1 MRAKRGRVRRSGRH
15 VFVLAALLVAFAAVA
30 VRLVQIQ
37 AVEGRAYAAMAKEQ
51 RDLELELP
59 AQRGSIYDREGK
71 PLAVTT
77 AAKTVYAVPREVA
90 DKAGTARA
98 LAETLGGSEEK
109 YRARLE
115 RKSNF
120 VYLARRIPLEQAQAL
135 ESLAL
140 KGVYF
145 QDDTRRVYPGSS
157 LACQLLGFV
166 GVDGEGLSGVEKQ
179 YDELLAGKPG
189 KLICEKGLS
198 GVPIPGGV
206 TYREE
211 PTDGQNVVLTIDA
224 DIQYQAQVALAETVE
239 RWKAKSGSVVVMD
252 AKTGAILALASV
264 PDFDP
269 NRYWEADPQAL
280 RCRPITDRYE
290 PGSTV
295 KAVTAAA
302 TIEKGLAKPDTV
314 FRLPPTLKIGDR
326 TIHEAHPRGT
336 VDWTLAQIVT
346 NSSNVGA
353 VKLGMLLGPQ
363 GMYEYLD
370 KFGLTERSAVDFPGE
385 AMPSVPKPKDW
396 SATSIGNIPFGQG
409 LAVTPLQLARAIAA
423 IGNGGYLVTPH
434 VLQELPDSPT
444 TKLEWPTRRAIS
456 EKTAAQMREVLK
468 AVVTEGTGKGAAV
481 QGYTVAGKTGT
492 AQKARTDGVRG
503 YAKGKYVASFSGFL
517 PADDPAVVIV
527 VTVDEPQGAI
537 YGGTVAA
544 PAFSRIGAFC
554 MAHLGIP
561 PRMPTVGDA
570 TSSNESSATTATA
583 SSQDTGR

>member
-1 MRAKRGRVRRSGRH
+1 MRADRGRGRRLGRYR
-15 VFVLAALLVAFAAVA
+15 FVLASLLAGLAVVSA
-30 VRLVQIQ
+30 RLVYIQ
-37 AVEGRAYAAMAKEQ
+37 LVQGPAYAAMAKEQ
-51 RDLELELP
+51 RSRELELP

-90 DKAGTARA
+90 DAQAAARA
-98 LAETLGGSEEK
+98 LASTLGGSEET
-109 YRARLE
+109 YRAKLE
-115 RKSNF
+115 KKSNF
-120 VYLARRIPLEQAQAL
+120 VYLARRVPLERAQAL
-135 ESLAL
+135 EQLKLA
-140 KGVYF
+140 GIYF

-157 LACQLLGFV
+157 LACQVLGFI
-166 GVDGEGLSGVEKQ
+166 GVDGNGLSGVEKQ

-189 KLICEKGLS
+189 VLICEKGIG

-206 TYREE
+206 SLREE
-211 PTDGQNVVLTIDA
+211 PVDGQNVVLTLDA
-224 DIQYQAQVALAETVE
+224 DIQYQAQTVLAETVK

-269 NRYWEADPQAL
+269 NRYSEADPQAF
-280 RCRPITDRYE
+280 RCRPVTDRYE

-302 TIEKGLAKPDTV
+302 AIEERLARPDTK
-314 FRLPPTLKIGDR
+314 FRLPPTLKIGTR

-336 VDWTLAQIVT
+336 VDWTLTQIVT

-353 VKLGMLLGPQ
+353 VKLGLLLGPEK
-363 GMYEYLD
+363 MYEYLER
-370 KFGLTERSAVDFPGE
+370 FGLTERSGVDYPGE
-385 AMPSVPKPKDW
+385 AVPSVPKPKDW
-396 SATSIGNIPFGQG
+396 SSTSIGNIPFGQG

-434 VLQELPDSPT
+434 VLQQLPDAPT

-456 EKTAAQMREVLK
+456 EQTAATMREVLK
-468 AVVTEGTGKGAAV
+468 DVVTEGTGKGAAV
-481 QGYTVAGKTGT
+481 LGYTVAGKTGT

-527 VTVDEPQGAI
+527 VTVDEPSGAI

-561 PRMPTVGDA
+561 PRVETTEEA
-570 TSSNESSATTATA
+570 TRSTESSSTTSTA
-583 SSQDTGR
+583 PSQGAGR

>member
-1 MRAKRGRVRRSGRH
+1 
-15 VFVLAALLVAFAAVA
+15 VLGALIVAFAGIG
-30 VRLVQIQ
+30 VRLVYIQ
-37 AVEGRAYAAMAKEQ
+37 LIEGPAYAAMAKEQ

-77 AAKTVYAVPREVA
+77 AAKTVYAVPREVK
-90 DKAGTARA
+90 DKEGTARA
-98 LAETLGGSEEK
+98 ITATLGGSEEK
-109 YRARLE
+109 HRAKLE
-115 RKSNF
+115 KESNF
-120 VYLARRIPLEQAQAL
+120 VYIARRVPLEQAQAL
-135 ESLAL
+135 EQLGLA
-140 KGVYF
+140 GIYF
-145 QDDTRRVYPGSS
+145 QDDTRRVYPGRN

-166 GVDGEGLSGVEKQ
+166 GVDGNGLSGLEKH

-189 KLICEKGLS
+189 VLICEKGLS

-206 TYREE
+206 SFREE
-211 PTDGQNVVLTIDA
+211 PVDGQNVVLTLDA
-224 DIQYQAQVALAETVE
+224 DIQYQAQSVLAETVE
-239 RWKAKSGSVVVMD
+239 RWKARSGSVVVMD

-269 NRYWEADPQAL
+269 NRYWEADAQAF

-302 TIEKGLAKPDTV
+302 VIEEGLARPETK
-314 FRLPPTLKIGDR
+314 FRLPPTLTIGGR

-336 VDWTLAQIVT
+336 VDWTLSEIVT
-346 NSSNVGA
+346 NSSNVGS
-353 VKLGMLLGPQ
+353 VKLGLLLGPQ
-363 GMYEYLD
+363 KMYEYLER
-370 KFGLTERSAVDFPGE
+370 FAMTERSGVDFPGE
-385 AMPSVPKPKDW
+385 AAPSVPKPKDW

-423 IGNGGYLVTPH
+423 IGNGGHLVTPH
-434 VLQELPDSPT
+434 LLQTLPDSPT
-444 TKLEWPTRRAIS
+444 TKLEWPVKRAIS
-456 EKTAAQMREVLK
+456 QETAAAMRDVLK

-481 QGYTVAGKTGT
+481 PGYTVAGKTGT

-503 YAKGKYVASFSGFL
+503 YAKGKYIASFSGFL

-527 VTVDEPQGAI
+527 VTVDEPSGAI

-554 MAHLGIP
+554 MTHLGIP
-561 PRMPTVGDA
+561 PRVAGTQEPNRST
-570 TSSNESSATTATA
+570 ESSSTTATA
-583 SSQDTGR
+583 ASQGAGR